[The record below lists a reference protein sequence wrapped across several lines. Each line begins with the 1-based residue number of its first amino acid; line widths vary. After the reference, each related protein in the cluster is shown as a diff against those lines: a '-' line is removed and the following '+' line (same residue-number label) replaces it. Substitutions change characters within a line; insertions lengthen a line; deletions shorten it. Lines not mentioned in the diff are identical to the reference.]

1 MALVRVKWTIVI
13 SYMLRWLDG
22 AYNLLK
28 IDTKMPTRTNVALQ
42 IIIKFINKKLSKALG
57 RLSVENIFLL
67 TTEW

>member
-13 SYMLRWLDG
+13 SYMLRWLDR